1 MAKVVVWGGMLLL
14 AFGGMF
20 MGMQALNA
28 DPGETVPFAI
38 GEVNDTNEV
47 QLQVVIGLMMTA
59 KDAPYQTV
67 NPNSTTTDW
76 AFWAD
81 EHFKVTDA
89 SGNTVSFKKH
99 GHRSKDITENQFGSA
114 EQIVVAQLQA
124 GQDYD
129 FTYIRTVGQPEKYTM
144 KIKAEPTEFRRK
156 TFDAD
161 Y

>member
-28 DPGETVPFAI
+28 DQGEMVPFAI
-38 GEVNDTNEV
+38 GEVDDNNEV
-47 QLQVVIGLMMTA
+47 QLQVVITVTMKF
-59 KDAPYQTV
+59 KDPPYQTV
-67 NPNSTTTDW
+67 NPNSTTIDW

-89 SGNTVSFKKH
+89 SGNAVAFKKH
-99 GHRSKDITENQFGSA
+99 GFRSKDISETQFGGS

-124 GQDYD
+124 GQAYD
-129 FTYIRTVGQPEKYTM
+129 FTYVRVTGQPEKYTM

-156 TFDAD
+156 TFEAD

>member
-28 DPGETVPFAI
+28 DQGEMVPFAI
-38 GEVNDTNEV
+38 GEVDDNNEV
-47 QLQVVIGLMMTA
+47 QLQAVITVMMKA
-59 KDAPYQTV
+59 KDPPYQTV
-67 NPNSTTTDW
+67 NPNSTTIDW
-76 AFWAD
+76 AFWAS
-81 EHFKVTDA
+81 EHFIVTDA
-89 SGNTVSFKKH
+89 SGNTVDFKKH
-99 GHRSKDITENQFGSA
+99 GFRSKDISENQFGGS

-124 GQDYD
+124 GQEYD
-129 FTYIRTVGQPEKYTM
+129 FTYVRTLGQPEKYTL